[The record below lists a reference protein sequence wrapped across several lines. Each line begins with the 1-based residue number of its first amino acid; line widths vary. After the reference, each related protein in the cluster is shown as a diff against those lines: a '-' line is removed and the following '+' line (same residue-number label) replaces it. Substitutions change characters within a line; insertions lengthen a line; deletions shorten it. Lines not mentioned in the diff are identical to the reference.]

1 MNALNKKYK
10 LFIVIS
16 LVLLVVGMTIFGI
29 FGFNQ
34 AIDFKKGYEVRV
46 SIDNNVGNAKSVL
59 EDATESY
66 FDAKGIVS
74 AEYAFQKMDDGKTLV
89 YKFREKI
96 SVTESDIE
104 TYVQNKLDT
113 DVKNNGVAVGAGVV
127 EVDAFYGEVL
137 GNDYFEVGWLLL
149 ALGIGVVITYVYA
162 KIREKLSG
170 ATATVGASLLASLL
184 FVAVMG
190 ITRIPAYPFVG
201 YGIALAAV
209 LAAALSIAT
218 VGRCKEELKN
228 SASAKLNTW
237 QVADKVMKYEG
248 KKYLFTVVAV
258 LIAAVA
264 LVAFIV
270 PYLIIAAGQMAIA
283 GLCAC
288 FAAYFGAPL
297 VWAAIKG
304 SKKKK
309 A

>member
-113 DVKNNGVAVGAGVV
+113 DVTNNGTAVGVGVV
-127 EVDAFYGEVL
+127 EVTAFYGEVI

-149 ALGIGVVITYVYA
+149 ALGIGVVITFVYA
-162 KIREKLSG
+162 LIMEKLSG

-201 YGIALAAV
+201 YGIALAGILAAV
-209 LAAALSIAT
+209 LSVAT
-218 VGRCKEELKN
+218 VGRCKEEFKN
-228 SASAKLNTW
+228 SASSKLSTW
-237 QVADKVMKYEG
+237 QIADKVMKYES
-248 KKYLFTVVAV
+248 KKYLFTAVAV
-258 LIAAVA
+258 LVAAVA
-264 LVAFIV
+264 IAAFIV
-270 PYLIIAAGQMAIA
+270 PYMIIVAGQIVVA
-283 GLCAC
+283 GACALYS
-288 FAAYFGAPL
+288 AYFGAPL